1 MKVLW
6 SLWWC
11 SGWKCEGL
19 LELASYWVQWRFLH
33 GAIMS
38 LNKSV
43 RFCTGHSSP
52 QSCLCQRLM
61 FTTFTKPN
69 PELTCNHVIISLAFQ
84 HLECYLPLNQGF
96 RPVWHHQCFGKTNL
110 HMHSYA
116 GSKYPERPTSNF
128 HIWNRPLYPG
138 TCGGRLWLW
147 PSCRRGVKQRA
158 PQ

>member
-1 MKVLW
+1 MALKNKQKNNNSCSHWNWVNQRLYESSLIIVVMQWLKMWRSLGISQLLGSMKIP
-6 SLWWC
+6 
-11 SGWKCEGL
+11 GN
-19 LELASYWVQWRFLH
+19 

-38 LNKSV
+38 LNKSL
-43 RFCTGHSSP
+43 RFCTEHSSP

-69 PELTCNHVIISLAFQ
+69 PKLTYNHVIISLAFQ

-110 HMHSYA
+110 HIHSYA

-128 HIWNRPLYPG
+128 HIWNRPL
-138 TCGGRLWLW
+138 
-147 PSCRRGVKQRA
+147 
-158 PQ
+158 